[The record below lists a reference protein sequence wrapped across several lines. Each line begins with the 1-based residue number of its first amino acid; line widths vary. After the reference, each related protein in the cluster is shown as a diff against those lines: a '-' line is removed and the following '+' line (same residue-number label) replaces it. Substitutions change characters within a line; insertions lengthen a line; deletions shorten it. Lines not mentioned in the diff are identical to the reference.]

1 VRRASNQPPI
11 SGRERLSQAVWGAV
25 LLGLAWLGAS
35 VLGLDDVMGI
45 VGLNAIAG
53 VGLLGALLG
62 YLGLT
67 RWLRGLAGT
76 VFATILLVGACPPL
90 GRLEHG
96 LVRRDPLPAQPVN
109 AIVALAGSVSG
120 DGTLGPAA
128 TDRLLEAMHLLRDSV
143 STRLVLSRVRAVVG
157 HDTVYSDA
165 DQRFLLLVAGLA
177 PELHILDPVGS
188 TRLEAVRAA
197 ALGRELGWTRLVV
210 VTSPS
215 HSSRACA
222 AFEKVGF
229 EVICRPSA
237 DRQAALETQ
246 PHAHDRIAAFGL
258 WLYERLA
265 WAEYRLRGWV

>member
-1 VRRASNQPPI
+1 
-11 SGRERLSQAVWGAV
+11 
-25 LLGLAWLGAS
+25 
-35 VLGLDDVMGI
+35 MGI

-53 VGLLGALLG
+53 VGLLGAVLG

-67 RWLRGLAGT
+67 RWIRGLAAV
-76 VFATILLVGACPPL
+76 VFATILLVSACPPL

-96 LVRRDPLPAQPVN
+96 LVRSDPLPAQPVD
-109 AIVALAGSVSG
+109 AIVALAGSVTG

-128 TDRLLEAMHLLRDSV
+128 TDRVLEAIHLLRDSV

-157 HDTVYSDA
+157 RDTVTSDT
-165 DQRFLLLVAGLA
+165 DQRFLLSVAGMS

-197 ALGRELGWTRLVV
+197 ALGRELGWTRVVV

-229 EVICRPSA
+229 EVICHPSA
-237 DRQAALETQ
+237 DRSAALASQ
-246 PHAHDRIAAFGL
+246 PHAHDRVVAFGL

-265 WAEYRLRGWV
+265 WVEYRLRGWI